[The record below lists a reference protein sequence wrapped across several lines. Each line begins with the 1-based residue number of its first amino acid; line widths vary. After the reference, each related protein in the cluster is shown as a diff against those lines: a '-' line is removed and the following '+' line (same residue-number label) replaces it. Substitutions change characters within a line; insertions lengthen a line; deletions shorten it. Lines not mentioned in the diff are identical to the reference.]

1 MLLKH
6 IQKLEPSL
14 AFVRVLIERS
24 ILLRG
29 GEKCVATS
37 RDGTCSDRESPVLAV
52 PVVVDTYWI
61 VLNCPNA

>member
-1 MLLKH
+1 M
-6 IQKLEPSL
+6 
-14 AFVRVLIERS
+14 RVLIERS

-29 GEKCVATS
+29 GEKGVATS
-37 RDGTCSDRESPVLAV
+37 RDGTCSDHESPVLAV